1 MPLIWLL
8 NGILCGALFGN
19 PSPGSGSAG
28 VTYGNPLPFCL
39 ADAELLRRKR
49 GRGAPRKLNNVF
61 CIPFGNLR
69 SRSFASVIGIKRGAV
84 DQFPYPRF
92 QARHL
97 QPAAVG
103 LQVHRW

>member
-1 MPLIWLL
+1 MAVFSVTPFLVPALL
-8 NGILCGALFGN
+8 VSHTGTRCPSALLTLQCCAA
-19 PSPGSGSAG
+19 SEA
-28 VTYGNPLPFCL
+28 
-39 ADAELLRRKR
+39 
-49 GRGAPRKLNNVF
+49 GAPRKLNNVF

>member
-1 MPLIWLL
+1 MESCVAVFSVTPLLVPALL
-8 NGILCGALFGN
+8 VSQMGTRRPPALLTLKCCVTSGA
-19 PSPGSGSAG
+19 
-28 VTYGNPLPFCL
+28 
-39 ADAELLRRKR
+39 
-49 GRGAPRKLNNVF
+49 GAPRKLNNVF
-61 CIPFGNLR
+61 CIPLGNLR
-69 SRSFASVIGIKRGAV
+69 SRSFASVIGLKRGAV